1 MWMKSLLSVSLVLFS
16 VVNLPSPAM
25 AQVSMSLP
33 EKNAE
38 LLHDLYLH
46 YSNEFGLTGCSPLG
60 NSMALI
66 CLGWVGNTLTTCLQ
80 WGNITAIA
88 TCINR
93 EYHRS
98 NQNSF
103 LVEFYQG
110 VDVLPMPF
118 HADWGY
124 RFNLTIY

>member
-1 MWMKSLLSVSLVLFS
+1 MWVKSLLSISFALFS
-16 VVNLPSPAM
+16 VVNGPSSAV
-25 AQVSMSLP
+25 AHLSMSLP
-33 EKNAE
+33 DQNSR
-38 LLHDLYLH
+38 LLQDLYLH

-93 EYHRS
+93 EYQRS
-98 NQNSF
+98 GQTSF

-124 RFNLTIY
+124 RLNLTIP